1 MENSKGGPMEKTIR
15 LTVGQAVALFLQ
27 NQWSERDG
35 VEQRLIPKACGIY
48 GHGNLSGLGQGFM
61 ECGGEIEFHQ
71 PFHEQSMVHMAVGF
85 ARAKRRLSTM
95 ACTAS
100 IGPGTANMYTG
111 AAGATITKVPVLL
124 LPSDHYG
131 TRRQGI
137 AMQQL
142 EHMIEYDFSIAD
154 GLRPVSVFFDK
165 IVRPEQL
172 TASLMEAARVLTS
185 PDEAGAVT
193 VSMCQGVQS
202 EAGDFPVKLFEK
214 RVWHVDR
221 RPPADS
227 QVARVVQLLK
237 DAKQPLIISG
247 GGVYYSEAEAA
258 LRDFAEAFGI
268 PVVETIAGRSTMG
281 DALPMAAGGLGVAGN
296 FAANHLAEHADL
308 VIAIGTRMLDV
319 STCAQTAFQN
329 PDVRFASINILGKDA
344 FKFAAEP
351 ILADAREGISKLAA
365 AAEEIGISPNEEWV
379 KTTERVKKEWH
390 DLASPTLI
398 VKDGEP
404 MTQAQALKII
414 NDTIPENSYVVAVA
428 GSLPGDVHKL
438 WDTRGDKKCHLDFGY
453 SCMTYEIPSGI
464 GLSMAGE
471 KNVFVCIGDGTYLM
485 NPSDLIVAAREKINM
500 TVCLFVNHGY
510 QIIRALQVMT
520 TGTDFDVEFRDQQ
533 GQGEKKGEFLPIDFA
548 KHAESLG
555 AKVHKA
561 SSGEALSLSLNRAK
575 SEDGPSVIVIEVDPY
590 EMSVGTKN
598 SFWDIAPPMVSKD
611 PKVQD
616 LRRSYEE
623 QRDEIQRYYL

>member
-1 MENSKGGPMEKTIR
+1 MEKTIR

-27 NQWSERDG
+27 NQWTERDG
-35 VEQRLIPKACGIY
+35 VERRLIPKACGIY

-61 ECGGEIEFHQ
+61 ECGREIEFHQ

-137 AMQQL
+137 VMQQL
-142 EHMIEYDFSIAD
+142 EHVTEYDFSIAD

-172 TASLMEAARVLTS
+172 TPSLMEATRVLTS

-193 VSMCQGVQS
+193 LSICQGVQS

-221 RPPADS
+221 RPPADA

-237 DAKQPLIISG
+237 DAEKPLIISG
-247 GGVYYSEAEAA
+247 GGVYYSEAEAE
-258 LRDFAEAFGI
+258 LRSFAETFGI

-281 DALPMAAGGLGVAGN
+281 DALPMAVGGMGVAGN
-296 FAANHLAEHADL
+296 FAANHLTEQADL
-308 VIAIGTRMLDV
+308 VLAIGTRMLDV

-329 PDVRFASINILGKDA
+329 PDVRFASINVLGKDA

-365 AAEEIGISPNEEWV
+365 AAKEIGVTPNEQWIS
-379 KTTERVKKEWH
+379 TTERVKKEWH

-398 VKDGEP
+398 VKGGES

-414 NDTIPENSYVVAVA
+414 NDAIPENSYVVAVA

-438 WDTRGDKKCHLDFGY
+438 WDTRGDKKCHLD
-453 SCMTYEIPSGI
+453 
-464 GLSMAGE
+464 L
-471 KNVFVCIGDGTYLM
+471 GTL
-485 NPSDLIVAAREKINM
+485 A
-500 TVCLFVNHGY
+500 
-510 QIIRALQVMT
+510 
-520 TGTDFDVEFRDQQ
+520 
-533 GQGEKKGEFLPIDFA
+533 
-548 KHAESLG
+548 
-555 AKVHKA
+555 
-561 SSGEALSLSLNRAK
+561 
-575 SEDGPSVIVIEVDPY
+575 
-590 EMSVGTKN
+590 
-598 SFWDIAPPMVSKD
+598 
-611 PKVQD
+611 
-616 LRRSYEE
+616 
-623 QRDEIQRYYL
+623 

>member
-1 MENSKGGPMEKTIR
+1 MDKTIR

-27 NQWSERDG
+27 NQWTERDG

-48 GHGNLSGLGQGFM
+48 GHGNLSGLGQGFV
-61 ECGGEIEFHQ
+61 ECGGEIEFCQ
-71 PFHEQSMVHMAVGF
+71 PFHEQSMVHMAVGY
-85 ARAKRRLSTM
+85 ARTKRRLSTM

-137 AMQQL
+137 VMQQL
-142 EHMIEYDFSIAD
+142 EHPVEYDFSIAD

-185 PDEAGAVT
+185 PDGAGAVT
-193 VSMCQGVQS
+193 ISICQGVQN
-202 EAGDFPVKLFEK
+202 EAGDFPAKLFEK

-221 RPPADS
+221 RPPADA

-237 DAKQPLIISG
+237 DARKPLIISG
-247 GGVYYSEAEAA
+247 GGVYYSEAEAE
-258 LRDFAEAFGI
+258 LRDFAETFGI

-281 DALPMAAGGLGVAGN
+281 DALPMAVGGMGVAGN
-296 FAANHLAEHADL
+296 FAANHLTEQADL
-308 VIAIGTRMLDV
+308 VLAIGTRMLDV

-329 PDVRFASINILGKDA
+329 PDVRFASINVLGKDA

-351 ILADAREGISKLAA
+351 ILADAREGISKLTA
-365 AAEEIGISPNEEWV
+365 AAEKIGVTLNDQWIT
-379 KTTERVKKEWH
+379 TTERVKKEWH

-404 MTQAQALKII
+404 MTQAQALKIV

-453 SCMTYEIPSGI
+453 SCMTYEIPGGI
-464 GLSMAGE
+464 GICMAGE

-485 NPSDLIVAAREKINM
+485 NPSDLIVAAREGINM

-520 TGTDFDVEFRDQQ
+520 TGAGFDVEFRERDEK
-533 GQGEKKGEFLPIDFA
+533 GQSKGDFLAIDFA

-555 AKVHKA
+555 ARVHKA
-561 SSGEALSLSLNRAK
+561 STGEELGQSLNQAK
-575 SEDGPSVIVIEVDPY
+575 SEDGLSVVVIEVDPY

-598 SFWDIAPPMVSKD
+598 SFWDVAPPMVSKD
-611 PKVQD
+611 PEVEK

-623 QRDEIQRYYL
+623 QRDEIQRHYL

>member
-1 MENSKGGPMEKTIR
+1 MEKTIR

-71 PFHEQSMVHMAVGF
+71 PFHEQSMMHMAVGF

-137 AMQQL
+137 VMQQL
-142 EHMIEYDFSIAD
+142 EHGIEYDFSIAD

-227 QVARVVQLLK
+227 QVARVVRLLK
-237 DAKQPLIISG
+237 NAKKPLIISG

-258 LRDFAEAFGI
+258 LRDFADTFGI

-296 FAANHLAEHADL
+296 FAANHLAEHTDL

-319 STCAQTAFQN
+319 TSCAQTAFQN

-351 ILADAREGISKLAA
+351 ILADAREGILKLAE
-365 AAEEIGISPNEEWV
+365 AAEEIGVTQNKQWI
-379 KTTERVKKEWH
+379 TEVGKAKKDWA
-390 DLASPTLI
+390 DLVSPTLI
-398 VKDGEP
+398 VKEGNQ

-414 NDTIPENSYVVAVA
+414 NEIIPENSYVVAVA

-453 SCMTYEIPSGI
+453 SCMTYEIPGGI

-485 NPSDLIVAAREKINM
+485 NPSDLIVAVREKINM

-520 TGTDFDVEFRDQQ
+520 TGTEFDVEFREQQ
-533 GQGEKKGEFLPIDFA
+533 GQGEKKGDFLHIDFA

-561 SSGEALSLSLNRAK
+561 STGETLRLSLDRAK
-575 SEDGPSVIVIEVDPY
+575 NEDGPSVVVIEVDPY

-598 SFWDIAPPMVSKD
+598 SFWDIAPAMTSED
-611 PKVQD
+611 PEVRE

-623 QRDEIQRYYL
+623 HRDGLQKYYL

>member
-1 MENSKGGPMEKTIR
+1 MEKTIR

-27 NQWSERDG
+27 NQWTERDG
-35 VEQRLIPKACGIY
+35 IERRLIPKVCGIF
-48 GHGNLSGLGQGFM
+48 GHGNLSGLGQGFI
-61 ECGGEIEFHQ
+61 ECGPEIEFHQ
-71 PFHEQSMVHMAVGF
+71 PFHEQSMVHMAVGY

-124 LPSDHYG
+124 LPSDHYA

-137 AMQQL
+137 VMQQI
-142 EHMIEYDFSIAD
+142 EHVVEYDFSIAD

-172 TASLMEAARVLTS
+172 TASLMEATRVLTS

-193 VSMCQGVQS
+193 ISICQGVQS
-202 EAGDFPVKLFEK
+202 EAGDFPAKLFEK

-221 RPPADS
+221 RPPANS

-237 DAKQPLIISG
+237 DARQPLIISG
-247 GGVYYSEAEAA
+247 GGVYYSEAEAE
-258 LRDFAEAFGI
+258 LRSFAETFGI

-281 DALPMAAGGLGVAGN
+281 DALPMAAGGMGVAGN

-308 VIAIGTRMLDV
+308 VLAIGTRMLDV
-319 STCAQTAFQN
+319 TSCAQSAFQN
-329 PDVRFASINILGKDA
+329 PDVRFASINVLGKDA

-351 ILADAREGISKLAA
+351 ILADAKEGISKLAA
-365 AAEEIGISPNEEWV
+365 AAKEAGITANEEWV
-379 KTTERVKKEWH
+379 ATTQRVKEEWH

-398 VKDGEP
+398 AKNGEP
-404 MTQAQALKII
+404 LTQAQALKIV
-414 NDTIPENSYVVAVA
+414 NDEIPEDSYVVAVA

-438 WDTRGDKKCHLDFGY
+438 WDTRGNKKCHLDFGY
-453 SCMTYEIPSGI
+453 SCMTYEIPGGI
-464 GLSMAGE
+464 GLCMAGE

-485 NPSDLIVAAREKINM
+485 NPSDLIVAAREGINI
-500 TVCLFVNHGY
+500 TVCVFVNHGY

-520 TGTDFDVEFRDQQ
+520 TGTEFNVEFREQDEQRQ
-533 GQGEKKGEFLPIDFA
+533 SKGDFLPVDFA
-548 KHAESLG
+548 KHAESFG
-555 AKVHKA
+555 AKVNKA
-561 SSGEALSLSLNRAK
+561 STGAELSAALNQAK
-575 SEDGPSVIVIEVDPY
+575 NEDGLSVVVIEVDPY

-598 SFWDIAPPMVSKD
+598 SFWDIAPPMVSND
-611 PKVQD
+611 PKARE

-623 QRDEIQRYYL
+623 NRDKVQRHYL

>member
-1 MENSKGGPMEKTIR
+1 MEKTMR

-61 ECGGEIEFHQ
+61 ECGPEIQFHQ

-124 LPSDHYG
+124 LPSDHYA

-137 AMQQL
+137 VMQQL
-142 EHMIEYDFSIAD
+142 EHTVEYDFSIAD

-172 TASLMEAARVLTS
+172 TPSLMEAARVLTS

-193 VSMCQGVQS
+193 LSLCQGVQS

-237 DAKQPLIISG
+237 DAKKPLIISG
-247 GGVYYSEAEAA
+247 GGVYYSEAEGV
-258 LRDFAEAFGI
+258 LRDFAETFGI

-365 AAEEIGISPNEEWV
+365 AAEEIGISPNEQWV

-390 DLASPTLI
+390 ELASPTLI

-453 SCMTYEIPSGI
+453 SCMTYEIPGGI

-485 NPSDLIVAAREKINM
+485 NPSDLIVAAREEINM

-520 TGTDFDVEFRDQQ
+520 TGTDSDVEFRKRQ
-533 GQGEKKGEFLPIDFA
+533 GEGEKKGDFLPIDFA

-561 SSGEALSLSLNRAK
+561 STGEVLRLSLNRAK
-575 SEDGPSVIVIEVDPY
+575 GEDGPSVVVIEVDPY

-623 QRDEIQRYYL
+623 ERDEIQRYYL

>member
-1 MENSKGGPMEKTIR
+1 MEKTIR

-27 NQWSERDG
+27 NQWTERDG

-61 ECGGEIEFHQ
+61 ECGREIQFHQ

-137 AMQQL
+137 VMQQL
-142 EHMIEYDFSIAD
+142 EHFSEFDFSIAD

-172 TASLMEAARVLTS
+172 VASLMEATRVLAS

-193 VSMCQGVQS
+193 LSICQGVQS

-221 RPPADS
+221 RPPADA
-227 QVARVVQLLK
+227 QVARVAQLLK
-237 DAKQPLIISG
+237 DAEKPLIISG

-258 LRDFAEAFGI
+258 LRDFAETFGI

-281 DALPMAAGGLGVAGN
+281 DALPMAAGGVGVAGN

-308 VIAIGTRMLDV
+308 VLAIGTRMLDV

-365 AAEEIGISPNEEWV
+365 AAEEIGVIPNEQWV

-390 DLASPTLI
+390 DLASPTLM
-398 VKDGEP
+398 VKDGVP

-414 NDTIPENSYVVAVA
+414 NDAIPENSYVVAVA

-438 WDTRGDKKCHLDFGY
+438 WDTSGDKKCHLDFGY

-485 NPSDLIVAAREKINM
+485 NPSDLIVAAREGIKM

-520 TGTDFDVEFRDQQ
+520 TGIDFDVEFRERQ
-533 GQGEKKGEFLPIDFA
+533 GQGGKKGDFLPIDFA

-561 SSGEALSLSLNRAK
+561 STGEELGQSLNRAK
-575 SEDGPSVIVIEVDPY
+575 SEEGLSVVVIEVDPY
-590 EMSVGTKN
+590 EMSIGTKN

-611 PKVQD
+611 PEVKE

>member
-1 MENSKGGPMEKTIR
+1 MATAICRVWGR
-15 LTVGQAVALFLQ
+15 A
-27 NQWSERDG
+27 
-35 VEQRLIPKACGIY
+35 
-48 GHGNLSGLGQGFM
+48 FM

-137 AMQQL
+137 VMQQL
-142 EHMIEYDFSIAD
+142 EHGVEYDFSIAD

-193 VSMCQGVQS
+193 VSLCQGVQS

-237 DAKQPLIISG
+237 DAKKPLIISG
-247 GGVYYSEAEAA
+247 GGVYYSEAESA
-258 LRDFAEAFGI
+258 LRDFAETFGI

-296 FAANHLAEHADL
+296 FAANHLAEHTDL

-365 AAEEIGISPNEEWV
+365 AAKEIGIKPNEQWV
-379 KTTERVKKEWH
+379 EMTGKVKKDWH

-404 MTQAQALKII
+404 MTQSQALKII

-471 KNVFVCIGDGTYLM
+471 ENVFVCIGDGTYLM
-485 NPSDLIVAAREKINM
+485 NPSDLIVAAREGINM

-520 TGTDFDVEFRDQQ
+520 TGTDFDVEFRERQ
-533 GQGEKKGEFLPIDFA
+533 GEGEKKGDFLPIDFA

-561 SSGEALSLSLNRAK
+561 SNGEELSLSLNRAK
-575 SEDGPSVIVIEVDPY
+575 SEEGPSVVVIEVDPY

-616 LRRSYEE
+616 LRRAYEA

>member
-1 MENSKGGPMEKTIR
+1 MEKTIR

-27 NQWSERDG
+27 NQWTERDG
-35 VEQRLIPKACGIY
+35 VERRLIPKACGIY

-61 ECGGEIEFHQ
+61 ECGREIEFHQ

-131 TRRQGI
+131 TRYQGI
-137 AMQQL
+137 VMQQL
-142 EHMIEYDFSIAD
+142 EHMVEYDFSIAD

-172 TASLMEAARVLTS
+172 TASLMEAARVLIS

-202 EAGDFPVKLFEK
+202 EAGDFPIKLFEK

-227 QVARVVQLLK
+227 QVARVVKLLK
-237 DAKQPLIISG
+237 HAKQPLIISG

-365 AAEEIGISPNEEWV
+365 VAEEIGISANEEWV

-520 TGTDFDVEFRDQQ
+520 TASDFDVEFRDQQ

-561 SSGEALSLSLNRAK
+561 STGEALNLSLNRAK
-575 SEDGPSVIVIEVDPY
+575 REDGPSVIVIEVDPY